1 MGYQYK
7 ICDLKEAKR
16 RMAQLKD
23 GGFQTVFTN
32 GCFDILH
39 KGHIAYLEKA
49 GELGDFL
56 IVGLNSDDSVSRLKG
71 EGRPIKSIDSR
82 EAIMGALG
90 CVNMVVVFEEDT
102 PQKLI
107 EQLKPDILVKGGDY
121 KKENIVGA
129 DFVIKNG
136 GEVKIIDFL
145 DGYSSSSIIDKI
157 QSD

>member
-1 MGYQYK
+1 MS
-7 ICDLKEAKR
+7 
-16 RMAQLKD
+16 QLRD
-23 GGFQTVFTN
+23 GEFVTVFTN

-39 KGHIAYLEKA
+39 KGHISYLEEA

-56 IVGLNSDDSVSRLKG
+56 IVGLNSDDSVRRLKG
-71 EGRPIKSIDSR
+71 EGRPLKSIDSR

-107 EQLKPDILVKGGDY
+107 EQLKPDVLVKGGDY
-121 KKENIVGA
+121 KIEDIVGA
-129 DFVIKNG
+129 DFVIQNG
-136 GEVKIIDFL
+136 GKVKVIDFVE
-145 DGYSSSSIIDKI
+145 GYSSSSIIDKM